1 MKLKIKSTRFSF
13 CATPLNDT
21 ALMVLGGW
29 GVDGAL
35 DSVQVFGLMTDDGDG
50 DNYGDGDNDG
60 DGDSDGKSDGDGDGC
75 DQVRE
80 DINRK

>member
-1 MKLKIKSTRFSF
+1 MNKRHPWVRFSF

-35 DSVQVFGLMTDDGDG
+35 DSVQVFGL
-50 DNYGDGDNDG
+50 
-60 DGDSDGKSDGDGDGC
+60 
-75 DQVRE
+75 
-80 DINRK
+80 DIVFVVIMKILMVLI

>member
-1 MKLKIKSTRFSF
+1 MNKRHPWVRFSF

-35 DSVQVFGLMTDDGDG
+35 DSVQVFGLVIVFVVTM
-50 DNYGDGDNDG
+50 
-60 DGDSDGKSDGDGDGC
+60 KI
-75 DQVRE
+75 VMVLV
-80 DINRK
+80 

>member
-1 MKLKIKSTRFSF
+1 MNKRHPWVRFSF

-35 DSVQVFGLMTDDGDG
+35 DSVQVSVVIVFVVIMKIVIML
-50 DNYGDGDNDG
+50 
-60 DGDSDGKSDGDGDGC
+60 
-75 DQVRE
+75 
-80 DINRK
+80 I